1 MNGKQMEGGK
11 ELYVGYH
18 QSKEERAA
26 QQVRLN
32 SRNHK
37 PTSICLM
44 LTGLLAQLQ
53 DNKFSLEENPT

>member
-1 MNGKQMEGGK
+1 MEGGK

-32 SRNHK
+32 SRIHQPK
-37 PTSICLM
+37 QCDQI
-44 LTGLLAQLQ
+44 GRKIAIWAI
-53 DNKFSLEENPT
+53 F